1 MKLLKLAKPL
11 AIDYSS
17 LDTFA
22 VKLKTSYTNYTLTPK
37 LDNIYWV
44 VNRSMPNHTA
54 SVRLCLLCSY
64 TGRSDAVKRH
74 IRSVHKT
81 PPDDNF
87 VACKDGRVIV
97 TVERPHPGVIRYL
110 KGVCLDCGD
119 TIKNGEIKNQAKN
132 HLTPF
137 INHHCKPKQER
148 NGSVGD
154 SASEASVKPGPTP
167 KSESESEDEDE
178 DEEEPYDP
186 FQNFYETVWNKI
198 ENSTSL
204 TDKQKD
210 GILNLFDTN
219 RSNSITYHKEI
230 EIVNYREALLATIED
245 LANR

>member
-1 MKLLKLAKPL
+1 MPKNR
-11 AIDYSS
+11 
-17 LDTFA
+17 A
-22 VKLKTSYTNYTLTPK
+22 V
-37 LDNIYWV
+37 
-44 VNRSMPNHTA
+44 
-54 SVRLCLLCSY
+54 VRCCLLCSY

-97 TVERPHPGVIRYL
+97 TVERPHPGIIRYL

-119 TIKNGEIKNQAKN
+119 TIKNGKIKNQATN
-132 HLTPF
+132 RLTPF
-137 INHHCKPKQER
+137 ETHICKPKQER
-148 NGSVGD
+148 DSSVSGD
-154 SASEASVKPGPTP
+154 SASVKVKPRKPVP
-167 KSESESEDEDE
+167 KSDSEPEDEEE

-186 FQNFYETVWNKI
+186 FQNFYDSAWNKI